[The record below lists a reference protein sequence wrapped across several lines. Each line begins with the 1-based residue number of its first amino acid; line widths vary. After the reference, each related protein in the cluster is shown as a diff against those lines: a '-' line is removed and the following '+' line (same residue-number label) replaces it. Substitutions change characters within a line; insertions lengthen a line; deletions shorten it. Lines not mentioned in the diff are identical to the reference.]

1 MEMTS
6 ITDSILTSI
15 KKLLGSSEEITAFDP
30 DIIMHINSVFL
41 SLHQLGVGPDEGFFI
56 DDAVPTWSDYV
67 SDKLLGNSVKAYVY
81 LNVKLVFDPPANS
94 YAIDSINKL
103 INKHEWRIKEY
114 VETKNKRRGEDH
126 I

>member
-15 KKLLGSSEEITAFDP
+15 KKLLGLSEEITAFDP
-30 DIIMHINSVFL
+30 DILMHINSVFL

-67 SDKLLGNSVKAYVY
+67 SDKLLGNSVKTYVY
-81 LNVKLVFDPPANS
+81 LNVRLLFDPPANS

-103 INKHEWRIKEY
+103 ISKYEWRIKEY